1 MSSRG
6 FEPRRRSSAR
16 RGAPV
21 VLFFLVLVL
30 IAILTGY
37 TLGKYVLTAWLGP
50 RGEPAT
56 GRSGGAEATIGEEG
70 LAPREAEAVAEAQ
83 ASPISLFRVQL
94 GAFSSKERAQ
104 RAAEEALGKGVAA
117 LALESDQAPF
127 RVVGG
132 LYASREAADKAA
144 ASLKAKGFD
153 AYVTALQ
160 VPGVNLSL
168 GGVPHDFAN
177 AVNKAVTN
185 MSAFLADQAGFWD
198 EVALGRQPAG
208 GRITNMET
216 LTSESSAAL
225 GEVVAPSEWVSAYD
239 ALKEAV
245 DRAHENAL
253 ALKDAVASG
262 SPADRAEAMTDYMLL
277 VQSYERCLAEAV
289 AAATAEAPIGE

>member
-50 RGEPAT
+50 RGEPA
-56 GRSGGAEATIGEEG
+56 SGLSDKTEATTGEEG
-70 LAPREAEAVAEAQ
+70 LASGEAEMVAAQ
-83 ASPISLFRVQL
+83 ASPINLFRLQL
-94 GAFSSKERAQ
+94 GAFSSRERAQ
-104 RAAEEALGKGVAA
+104 RAAEEAMSKGVAA
-117 LALESDQAPF
+117 LALESDKAPF

-160 VPGVNLSL
+160 VPGVNVSL
-168 GGVPHDFAN
+168 DGVPQDFAS
-177 AVNKAVTN
+177 AVTKSVAN
-185 MSAFLADQAGFWD
+185 ISAFLADQAALWD
-198 EVALGRQPAG
+198 EVTLGGQPAE
-208 GRITNMET
+208 GRISNMEN
-216 LTSESSAAL
+216 LVSESSAAL
-225 GEVVAPSEWVSAYD
+225 GGVVAPNEWVSVYD
-239 ALKEAV
+239 ALKGVV
-245 DRAHENAL
+245 DRARENAN
-253 ALKDAVASG
+253 ALKDVVTGG
-262 SPADRAEAMTDYMLL
+262 SPAERAETMVDYMLL
-277 VQSYERCLAEAV
+277 VQLYEKCLSEAV
-289 AAATAEAPIGE
+289 TAASAQVPAGE